1 MNLYLTRK
9 SAADHEIRDVLAA
22 GLEDLLDDGGRTI
35 DDYYDVD
42 AIADKVLA
50 AVVRPNGIV
59 CYGMAPDIYPDL
71 FQDIAEQHAR
81 PATE

>member
-9 SAADHEIRDVLAA
+9 AAIDREIRDVLAA
-22 GLEDLLDDGGRTI
+22 GLEDLLADGGTI

-42 AIADKVLA
+42 AIADKVLER
-50 AVVRPNGIV
+50 VVRPNGIV
-59 CYGMAPDIYPDL
+59 CYGMAPDIYPAL

-81 PATE
+81 PVTE

>member
-9 SAADHEIRDVLAA
+9 SATDREIRDVLAV
-22 GLEDLLDDGGRTI
+22 GLEDLLVDGGTV

-42 AIADKVLA
+42 AIADMVLER
-50 AVVRPNGIV
+50 VVRPDGIV
-59 CYGMAPDIYPDL
+59 CYCMSSDIYSDL

>member
-9 SAADHEIRDVLAA
+9 EAVNREICDVLAG
-22 GLEDLLDDGGRTI
+22 GLEDLLDDGGTV

-42 AIADKVLA
+42 AIADKVLDR
-50 AVVRPNGIV
+50 VVRPNGIV
-59 CYGMAPDIYPDL
+59 CYCMSPDIYPAL

-81 PATE
+81 PVTE

>member
-9 SAADHEIRDVLAA
+9 SAADREIRDVLAA
-22 GLEDLLDDGGRTI
+22 GLEDLLVDGGTI

-42 AIADKVLA
+42 AIADRVLGR
-50 AVVRPNGIV
+50 VVRPNGVV
-59 CYGMAPDIYPDL
+59 CYCMSPDIYPDL

-81 PATE
+81 PVTE

>member
-9 SAADHEIRDVLAA
+9 SATDREIRDALAV
-22 GLEDLLDDGGRTI
+22 GLEDLLADGGTV

-42 AIADKVLA
+42 AIADKVLER
-50 AVVRPNGIV
+50 VVRPNGIV
-59 CYGMAPDIYPDL
+59 CYCLAPDIYPDL
-71 FQDIAEQHAR
+71 FRDISEEHAR

>member
-9 SAADHEIRDVLAA
+9 SAADREIRDVLAA
-22 GLEDLLDDGGRTI
+22 GLEDLLADGGTI

-42 AIADKVLA
+42 AIADKVLEV
-50 AVVRPNGIV
+50 VVRPNGIV

-71 FQDIAEQHAR
+71 FRDIAEQHAR
-81 PATE
+81 PVTE

>member
-9 SAADHEIRDVLAA
+9 SAADREIRDVLAA
-22 GLEDLLDDGGRTI
+22 RLEDLLADGGAV

-42 AIADKVLA
+42 AIADTVLEV
-50 AVVRPNGIV
+50 VVRPNGIV

-71 FQDIAEQHAR
+71 FWDIIEQHAR
-81 PATE
+81 PLAE

>member
-9 SAADHEIRDVLAA
+9 SAADHEIRDVLTAH
-22 GLEDLLDDGGRTI
+22 LEDLLADGVTI

-42 AIADKVLA
+42 AIADRVLE

-59 CYGMAPDIYPDL
+59 CYGMAPDIHPRL
-71 FQDIAEQHAR
+71 FWDIAEQHALTV
-81 PATE
+81 TE

>member
-22 GLEDLLDDGGRTI
+22 GLEDLLDAGGTV

-42 AIADKVLA
+42 AIADQVLER
-50 AVVRPNGIV
+50 VVRPNGVV
-59 CYGMAPDIYPDL
+59 CYCMAPDIYPDL
-71 FQDIAEQHAR
+71 FRDISEQHAR
-81 PATE
+81 PVTE